1 MGIRIIGA
9 VSAIVI
15 SAAVS
20 APAFAQAASPATF
33 VTRIYQALDSDDN
46 DNPVLRN
53 ERIYSAGLLALMRAD
68 ERAAAA
74 RGDGVGT
81 LDFDPLCNCQ
91 DIAATFTVKIVE
103 ENRTRATARVYSDA
117 MDGSGRLTITLRL
130 VKETAGWRIDE
141 ISAPPSF
148 ASLRGLLRN
157 GGRDALADAD
167 GDTDRVAAPRIGQ
180 RDAYGRVIGVPFRD
194 GAVARNILR
203 NGPGAGYWPRRMVLL
218 PADQV
223 EADYDDSVVLVP
235 AE

>member
-15 SAAVS
+15 SVAVS
-20 APAFAQAASPATF
+20 APAFAQAGSASAFLRP
-33 VTRIYQALDSDDN
+33 IYDGMRDGENAAPEPQ
-46 DNPVLRN
+46 
-53 ERIYSAGLLALMRAD
+53 RIYSAGLLSLMRS
-68 ERAAAA
+68 AA
-74 RGDGVGT
+74 RQAGT
-81 LDFDPLCNCQ
+81 PDDEIGPFDFSPLCDCQ
-91 DIAATFTVKIVE
+91 DAIAGYTLNVLEQGASK
-103 ENRTRATARVYSDA
+103 ARVRVNIDTG
-117 MDGSGRLTITLRL
+117 DDQGRHSVTLNLIRQ
-130 VKETAGWRIDE
+130 AGGWRIDE
-141 ISAPPSF
+141 ITSTPSF
-148 ASLRGLLRN
+148 ASYRALLRN
-157 GGRDALADAD
+157 GWPRGNDDTD
-167 GDTDRVAAPRIGQ
+167 GDTGRVAGARIGQ